1 MPNLNYQQNMTGVM
15 VPRSEVLNSRP
26 WAITKFIGF
35 VIGTAAVAAVL
46 MLVGALLLAGVSLR
60 NPVVPPSAPAGAPQQ
75 QPAPQPSPG
84 PAPPAQTQIT
94 VPLPE
99 IRVVLPPRSR
109 QSQPAPASDD
119 EALERNFK
127 GRLLTEGEDP

>member
-1 MPNLNYQQNMTGVM
+1 MPNINYQQNLTGVQ
-15 VPRSEVLNSRP
+15 VTRSEVLNARP
-26 WAITKFIGF
+26 WAMAKLIGFFIGS
-35 VIGTAAVAAVL
+35 AVVVA
-46 MLVGALLLAGVSLR
+46 GLLLAGALLAGASLR
-60 NPVVPPSAPAGAPQQ
+60 NPVVPPSTPAGASQQ

-84 PAPPAQTQIT
+84 PAPPAQTQIA

-109 QSQPAPASDD
+109 QSQPAPTSDD